1 VTNVAVVW
9 LVVALVSTTAV
20 LAVLIAL
27 VRHTMI
33 LGRSLKRFQQEVGPL
48 AEEIGAQ
55 GDRAAGRAQRLEA
68 RGSGQPRGRAVR

>member
-1 VTNVAVVW
+1 VW

-55 GDRAAGRAQRLEA
+55 GDRAADRAQRLEA
-68 RGSGQPRGRAVR
+68 ARGSGRPRGRAVR